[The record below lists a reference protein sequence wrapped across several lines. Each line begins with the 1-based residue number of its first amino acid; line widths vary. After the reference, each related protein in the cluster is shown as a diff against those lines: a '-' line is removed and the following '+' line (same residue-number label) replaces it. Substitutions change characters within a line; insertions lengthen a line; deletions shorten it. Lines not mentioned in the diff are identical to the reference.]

1 MKKVKEVYKMLTL
14 FPVPIGGYITLIMS
28 FLMPIFIFMSFFKFI
43 MKKAVFFLLLFFLLI
58 SFKNN
63 EYIIYA
69 VNIVKS
75 NLYLLPTVFFIY
87 VIFGIF
93 RGTLKLVFSILTG
106 LFYLILFFVVI
117 GFLLSI
123 FPMFFSVFV

>member
-1 MKKVKEVYKMLTL
+1 MLTL

-43 MKKAVFFLLLFFLLI
+43 MKKAVFFLLLFFLLV

-63 EYIIYA
+63 EYVIYA

-75 NLYLLPTVFFIY
+75 NLYLLPTAFFIY

-93 RGTLKLVFSILTG
+93 RGTLKLAFSILTG

-117 GFLLSI
+117 GFLFSI
-123 FPMFFSVFV
+123 LPMFFSVFV

>member
-1 MKKVKEVYKMLTL
+1 MLTL

-63 EYIIYA
+63 EYVIYA

-75 NLYLLPTVFFIY
+75 NPYLLPTSFFIY
-87 VIFGIF
+87 IIFGIF

-106 LFYLILFFVVI
+106 LFYLILFFVVV
-117 GFLLSI
+117 GFLFSI
-123 FPMFFSVFV
+123 LPMFFSIFV

>member
-1 MKKVKEVYKMLTL
+1 MINL

-43 MKKAVFFLLLFFLLI
+43 MKKAVFFLLLFFLLV
-58 SFKNN
+58 SLKNN
-63 EYIIYA
+63 EYVIYA

-75 NLYLLPTVFFIY
+75 NLYLLPTAFFIY

-123 FPMFFSVFV
+123 LPMFFSIFV

>member
-1 MKKVKEVYKMLTL
+1 MLTL

-63 EYIIYA
+63 EYVIYA

-75 NLYLLPTVFFIY
+75 NLYLLPTAFFIY
-87 VIFGIF
+87 VIFEIF

-106 LFYLILFFVVI
+106 LFYLILFFVVV
-117 GFLLSI
+117 GFLFSI
-123 FPMFFSVFV
+123 LPMFFSVFI

>member
-1 MKKVKEVYKMLTL
+1 MLTL

-28 FLMPIFIFMSFFKFI
+28 FLMPIFIFMSFFNFI
-43 MKKAVFFLLLFFLLI
+43 MKKAVFFLLLFFFLI

-63 EYIIYA
+63 EYVIYA

-75 NLYLLPTVFFIY
+75 NLYLLPTAFFIY
-87 VIFGIF
+87 IIFGIF

-106 LFYLILFFVVI
+106 LFYLILFFVVV
-117 GFLLSI
+117 GFLFSI
-123 FPMFFSVFV
+123 LPMFFSIFV

>member
-1 MKKVKEVYKMLTL
+1 MLTL

-28 FLMPIFIFMSFFKFI
+28 FLMPIVIFMSFFKFI

-63 EYIIYA
+63 EYVIYA

-75 NLYLLPTVFFIY
+75 NLYLLSTAFFIY

-93 RGTLKLVFSILTG
+93 RGTLKLLFSILTG

-123 FPMFFSVFV
+123 FPMFFSIFV

>member
-1 MKKVKEVYKMLTL
+1 MLTL

-43 MKKAVFFLLLFFLLI
+43 MKKAVFFLLLFFILI

-63 EYIIYA
+63 EYVIYA
-69 VNIVKS
+69 VNTVKS
-75 NLYLLPTVFFIY
+75 NLYLLPTAFFIY
-87 VIFGIF
+87 IIFGIF

-106 LFYLILFFVVI
+106 LFYLILVFVVI
-117 GFLLSI
+117 GFLFSI
-123 FPMFFSVFV
+123 LPMFFSVFV

>member
-1 MKKVKEVYKMLTL
+1 MLTL

-63 EYIIYA
+63 EYVIYA

-75 NLYLLPTVFFIY
+75 NLYLLSTAFFIY

-93 RGTLKLVFSILTG
+93 RGTLKLLFSILTG

-123 FPMFFSVFV
+123 FPMFFSIFV

>member
-1 MKKVKEVYKMLTL
+1 MLTL

-43 MKKAVFFLLLFFLLI
+43 MKNAVFFLLLFFLLI
-58 SFKNN
+58 SLKNN
-63 EYIIYA
+63 EYVIYA

-75 NLYLLPTVFFIY
+75 NLYLLPTAFFIY

-106 LFYLILFFVVI
+106 LFYLILFFVVV
-117 GFLLSI
+117 GFLFSI
-123 FPMFFSVFV
+123 LPMFFSIFV

>member
-1 MKKVKEVYKMLTL
+1 MLTL

-58 SFKNN
+58 SFNNN
-63 EYIIYA
+63 EYVIYA

-75 NLYLLPTVFFIY
+75 NLYLLPTAFFIY
-87 VIFGIF
+87 IIFGIF
-93 RGTLKLVFSILTG
+93 RGTLKLLFSILTG

-117 GFLLSI
+117 GFLFSI
-123 FPMFFSVFV
+123 LPMFFSVFV

>member
-1 MKKVKEVYKMLTL
+1 MLTL

-43 MKKAVFFLLLFFLLI
+43 MKKAVFLLLLFFLLI

-63 EYIIYA
+63 EYVIYA

-75 NLYLLPTVFFIY
+75 NLYLLPTAFFIY

-93 RGTLKLVFSILTG
+93 RGTLKLLFSILTG

-123 FPMFFSVFV
+123 LPMFLSIFV

>member
-1 MKKVKEVYKMLTL
+1 MLTL

-63 EYIIYA
+63 EYVIYA

-75 NLYLLPTVFFIY
+75 NLYLLPTAFFIY

-93 RGTLKLVFSILTG
+93 RVTLKLVFSILTG
-106 LFYLILFFVVI
+106 LFYLILFFVVV
-117 GFLLSI
+117 GFLFSI
-123 FPMFFSVFV
+123 LPMFFSVFV

>member
-1 MKKVKEVYKMLTL
+1 MLTL

-28 FLMPIFIFMSFFKFI
+28 FLMPIFILMSFFKFI
-43 MKKAVFFLLLFFLLI
+43 MKEAVFFLLLFFLLI

-63 EYIIYA
+63 EYVIYA

-75 NLYLLPTVFFIY
+75 NLYLLPTIFFIY
-87 VIFGIF
+87 ILLGIF
-93 RGTLKLVFSILTG
+93 RGTLKLIFSILTG

-117 GFLLSI
+117 GFSLSI
-123 FPMFFSVFV
+123 LPMFFSIFV